1 MNLTLEAIQIID
13 MIDRKGSFAGAA
25 EALNKVPSA
34 LTYSIRKLEEDLD
47 VLLFD
52 RRGHRAKLTTA
63 GKQLLTE
70 GRMLLD
76 NAEML
81 EQRVKH
87 TAVGRETELRIV
99 LNNVIPMHHITPII
113 QAFDQENSGTR
124 LRFSSGVLSDEWE
137 QLIEGHADLI
147 IGATYDGPDM
157 IRTSGRFNVIS
168 LGQVEWVFVVS
179 PDHPLAQANGA
190 ISPETIKKHRIIVVA
205 DMTSARFPSITRGIL
220 DGQDRLIVPNL
231 YAKIEAQLA
240 GIGCGHI
247 PRFWA
252 QPYIDSGRL
261 IELTLSSNKPMDHFL
276 MAWDKNKVGKSL
288 QWFIHKLSQP
298 ETQYQLL
305 TTFFQHT

>member
-25 EALNKVPSA
+25 VALNKVPSA

-63 GKQLLTE
+63 GRQLLTE
-70 GRMLLD
+70 GRILLD
-76 NAEML
+76 NAAML

-87 TAVGRETELRIV
+87 TAIGRETVLRVV
-99 LNNVIPMHHITPII
+99 LNNVIPMHNMTTVIK
-113 QAFDQENSGTR
+113 AFDQENSGTQ

-137 QLIEGHADLI
+137 QLIEGKADLI
-147 IGATYDGPDM
+147 IGATYDGPDV
-157 IRTSGRFNVIS
+157 IRTSGRFDVVS

-179 PDHPLAQANGA
+179 PDHPLAQIPAP
-190 ISPETIKKHRIIVVA
+190 ISSDIIKKHRIIVVA
-205 DMTSARFPSITRGIL
+205 DSVSTHFPSITRGIL

-261 IELTLSSNKPMDHFL
+261 IELTLSDHKPTDHFL
-276 MAWDKNKVGKSL
+276 MAWDKNKVGQSL
-288 QWFIHKLSQP
+288 QWFIHQLSLP
-298 ETQYQLL
+298 EIQQHLL
-305 TTFFQHT
+305 TTFYQQP